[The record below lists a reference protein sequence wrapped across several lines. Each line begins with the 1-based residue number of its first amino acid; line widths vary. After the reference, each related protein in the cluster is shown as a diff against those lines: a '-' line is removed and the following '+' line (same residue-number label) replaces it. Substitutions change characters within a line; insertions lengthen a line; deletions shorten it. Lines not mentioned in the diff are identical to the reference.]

1 MKTKMVFLVFSI
13 TILIIT
19 IIFTVQEAYYIAAV
33 LIVGALIVGHRE
45 WWSLIKKR
53 RLPPADERVRG
64 NINKSIRNSFIFFV
78 TVSILIMLV
87 YINDE
92 YMLEPDLEYFL
103 GGLLLSAGAVY
114 LLSYIF
120 YDRVEPNL
128 DEKEFK
134 IFKTFL
140 LIAGISLVVLFIT
153 VGFSD
158 AIVKS
163 IYRIFNIDLVRIY
176 LTLLYIPLLVFAVG
190 LIGSS
195 VMFIKGLFAR
205 SL

>member
-1 MKTKMVFLVFSI
+1 MKTKRLLVASSI
-13 TILIIT
+13 TTLILII
-19 IIFTVQEAYYIAAV
+19 IFVSLQVYYVAFA
-33 LIVGALIVGHRE
+33 LIVGILIIGHRE

-103 GGLLLSAGAVY
+103 GGLLLSVGIVY

-120 YDRVEPNL
+120 YDRAEANL
-128 DEKEFK
+128 DERGIK
-134 IFKTFL
+134 IFRTFL
-140 LIAGISLVVLFIT
+140 LMAVISLAVHIIENFF
-153 VGFSD
+153 GN
-158 AIVKS
+158 AISKL
-163 IYRIFNIDLVRIY
+163 IYRILNIDFVTIARILVYTY
-176 LTLLYIPLLVFAVG
+176 LLMFAVG

-195 VMFIKGLFAR
+195 VIFIKGLFAR
-205 SL
+205 SS